1 MKDII
6 ETRSKYAYER
16 DFHYAFKGSMLDRR
30 QSLTVD
36 SPVKTMK
43 NAFYFISK
51 AVFFL
56 EIFTILYDF
65 LVVKKNGLIRKL

>member
-1 MKDII
+1 MRKDFAKDIV

-16 DFHYAFKGSMLDRR
+16 NFNYAFKGSMLDRR

-43 NAFYFISK
+43 NAFYFMSK

-65 LVVKKNGLIRKL
+65 LVVKKTA